1 MPSTFKTAIRG
12 RLLLKNCM
20 VCMLLLVLGTATASP
35 TSSSLANRTSAAVT
49 NINELNKELKKIDLA
64 IRGINTFLVT
74 LNSYV
79 TAFTNILK

>member
-1 MPSTFKTAIRG
+1 MKTVIR
-12 RLLLKNCM
+12 RPLLKNYL
-20 VCMLLLVLGTATASP
+20 VYMLLLILATSTAPPA
-35 TSSSLANRTSAAVT
+35 TSSSLADRTSAAVT

-74 LNSYV
+74 LNSYA

>member
-1 MPSTFKTAIRG
+1 MKTEIR
-12 RLLLKNCM
+12 RRPLLKNYLIY
-20 VCMLLLVLGTATASP
+20 MLLLILATSTAPPA
-35 TSSSLANRTSAAVT
+35 TSSSLADRTSAAVT

-74 LNSYV
+74 LNSYA

>member
-1 MPSTFKTAIRG
+1 MKTVIR
-12 RLLLKNCM
+12 RPLLKNYL
-20 VCMLLLVLGTATASP
+20 VYMLLLILATATAP
-35 TSSSLANRTSAAVT
+35 PATSSSLADRTSAAVT

-74 LNSYV
+74 LNSYA

>member
-1 MPSTFKTAIRG
+1 
-12 RLLLKNCM
+12 
-20 VCMLLLVLGTATASP
+20 MLLIVLSSATAPPSP
-35 TSSSLANRTSAAVT
+35 SSLADKTSAAVT

-74 LNSYV
+74 LNSYA

>member
-1 MPSTFKTAIRG
+1 MKTAIR
-12 RLLLKNCM
+12 RRPLLKNFL
-20 VCMLLLVLGTATASP
+20 VYLLLLILATATAPPATS
-35 TSSSLANRTSAAVT
+35 SSSLADRTSAAVT

-74 LNSYV
+74 LNSYA